1 MKFLNAYMHYLVYG
15 NCVKLIHVVAIS
27 GHTEIINIIGDKS
40 NNPNAADQL
49 GWTPIHLAA
58 YYGQVEV
65 FKSPI
70 FSSNLQNYIQP
81 LPGGRTPIKLATQKS
96 HLEVVKIILKIMLE
110 NFDTSSDIVLNALNL
125 K

>member
-1 MKFLNAYMHYLVYG
+1 MKS
-15 NCVKLIHVVAIS
+15 IHVVAIS
-27 GHTEIINIIGDKS
+27 GHTEIINIIGCKS

-81 LPGGRTPIKLATQKS
+81 LPGGRTPIKLATQKN
-96 HLEVVKIILKIMLE
+96 HLEVVKTILKLLLD
-110 NFDTSSDIVLNALNL
+110 NFDTSSGMVLNALNL